1 MAAIFNEMLDK
12 AQGTRGPYVQVEDW
26 LKTLKKK
33 DVERATRE
41 AENRFRRQGITF
53 AVYGDDDA
61 SERLIPFDI
70 IPRVFAAS
78 EWRRLSAG
86 IEQRVRALNAF
97 IHDLY
102 HRQEI
107 LRAGRIPHDVI
118 INNAAFVPEMV
129 GVSPARGI
137 YAHIIGIDIVRIAE
151 NEFYVLEDNCRTP
164 SGVSYMLE
172 DRETMMHLFPELFSQ
187 QRIAPVENYPSLLR
201 QTLESV
207 APAGCP
213 SDPAIVV
220 LTPGIHNSAF
230 FEHAFLADEMGAELC
245 EGSDLFVE
253 GGYLYMR
260 TTQEPQRVDVVYR
273 RIDDAY
279 LDPLSFKTDSSI
291 GVPGLFD
298 LYRAG
303 RVTIVNAPGTGIADD
318 KAIYTYIPDVIE
330 FYTGEKPLLKNV
342 PTWRCAEA
350 TSLQYV
356 LEHLEELVVKEVHGS
371 GGYGMLVGPT
381 SSKKDIEQFRAKLKA
396 QPENYI
402 AQPTLALSAVP
413 TYTKAGIA
421 PRHVDLRPFVLS
433 GDRVRITPGGLTR
446 VALKKGSLVVNSS
459 QGGGTKDTW
468 VLED

>member
-1 MAAIFNEMLDK
+1 MALNEMLGSE
-12 AQGTRGPYVQVEDW
+12 GTTREPYLQIEKW
-26 LKTLKKK
+26 LKTLGRN
-33 DVERATRE
+33 DVDRALKE
-41 AENRFRRQGITF
+41 AEAIFRRQGITF
-53 AVYGDDDA
+53 AVYGDDEA
-61 SERLIPFDI
+61 AERLIPFDI
-70 IPRVFAAS
+70 IPRVFAAA

-107 LRAGRIPHDVI
+107 LRAGRIPHELI
-118 INNAAFVPEMV
+118 IQNEAFVPEMV
-129 GVSPARGI
+129 GVAPARGI
-137 YAHIIGIDIVRIAE
+137 YAHIIGIDIVRVAE

-172 DRETMMHLFPELFSQ
+172 DREAMMYLFPELFAQ
-187 QRIAPVENYPSLLR
+187 QRVAPVENYPAMLR

-207 APAGCP
+207 AP
-213 SDPAIVV
+213 PACEGEPTAVL

-230 FEHAFLADEMGAELC
+230 FEHAFLADEMGVELC
-245 EGSDLFVE
+245 EGGDLFVE
-253 GGYLYMR
+253 DGFLYMR
-260 TTQEPQRVDVVYR
+260 TTQSPKRVDVVYR

-279 LDPLSFKTDSSI
+279 LDPLTFRPDSALGI
-291 GVPGLFD
+291 PGIFD
-298 LYRAG
+298 VYRAG
-303 RVTIVNAPGTGIADD
+303 RVTLVNAPGTGIADD
-318 KAIYTYIPDVIE
+318 KSIYTYIPDVIE

-342 PTWRCAEA
+342 PTWRCGEPKHLA
-350 TSLQYV
+350 YV
-356 LEHLEELVVKEVHGS
+356 LDHLPELVVKEVHGS

-381 SSKKDIEQFRAKLKA
+381 STKKEIEAFRARLKA
-396 QPENYI
+396 RPSNYI
-402 AQPTLALSAVP
+402 AQPTLSLSTVP
-413 TYTKAGIA
+413 TFTKSGVA

-433 GDRVRITPGGLTR
+433 GDKVRITPGGLTR